1 MGRPSIIVLPFFPPP
16 PRPAHKANQESRVLG
31 VSLCERITQE
41 EGETASKNYD
51 RSSMVDI
58 TNELYGNQEEPG
70 KEELASSWEQTGA
83 QFYLRL
89 EHTVSAGLLNEL
101 VAEIGK
107 LPK

>member
-1 MGRPSIIVLPFFPPP
+1 M
-16 PRPAHKANQESRVLG
+16 G

-58 TNELYGNQEEPG
+58 TNELYGNQEEPR
-70 KEELASSWEQTGA
+70 KEELESSREQTGA

-107 LPK
+107 LLK